1 MNINEPVA
9 PANFPCN
16 AGWAWRSALSHVH
29 ILSVAGNNELSQLE
43 QKNLRICGS
52 VLSNGPFIPL
62 VTRKAA

>member
-43 QKNLRICGS
+43 QKTFGS
-52 VLSNGPFIPL
+52 VGQF
-62 VTRKAA
+62 